1 MEGEFQVNEQY
12 VQSPEE
18 AHWWGGVSQQGG
30 EGIRMCQE
38 DRLRPERGEAE
49 SQAEKQ

>member
-1 MEGEFQVNEQY
+1 MSNVQKKHIGGE
-12 VQSPEE
+12 
-18 AHWWGGVSQQGG
+18 GVSDNKCG

-38 DRLRPERGEAE
+38 RRLRPERGEAE